1 MPNPAP
7 SPPSD
12 RRTFRVGLAY
22 ATAAYLWWGMSPLY
36 WRLIEEVPPAEM
48 MGHRVLGCVAV
59 LALLLAGTGRLG
71 ELRRVVRDRRAFS
84 TLVASTVLI
93 ATNWYTFLWAI
104 AEDRVLQVSLGYYV
118 TPLLNVLLGVVFLGE
133 RLRRA
138 QGVAVALAS
147 VGVVILTVEAGTLP
161 WVSVLIAVSFGGYG
175 LLRKTVAA
183 GPEVGLA
190 VETTLML
197 PVVVGWFLWRG
208 PLTGGVAA
216 PAFAAA
222 DPGIQWLVALSGPVT
237 LVSLIWFTHG
247 ARRLPLSTLG
257 LLQYLAPTGQFLI
270 AVFLFGESFATLHLA
285 AFAFIWAGLA
295 VFTYDLRR
303 HLAAGRDSATAA

>member
-1 MPNPAP
+1 MAHSPHSAP
-7 SPPSD
+7 TD

-22 ATAAYLWWGMSPLY
+22 ATGAYLWWGMSPLY
-36 WRLIEEVPPAEM
+36 WRFIEEVPPAEM

-59 LALLLAGTGRLG
+59 LAVLLAATGRLG
-71 ELRRVVRDRRAFS
+71 ELRSVVADRKAFA
-84 TLVASTVLI
+84 TLVASTVFI
-93 ATNWYTFLWAI
+93 ATNWFTFLWAI
-104 AEDRVLQVSLGYYV
+104 AEDRVLEVSLGYYV

-133 RLRRA
+133 RLRRT
-138 QGVAVALAS
+138 QGVAVALAG
-147 VGVVILTVEAGTLP
+147 VGVAILTFEAGTLP
-161 WVSVLIAVSFGGYG
+161 WVSVLIAVSFAGYG

-222 DPGIQWLVALSGPVT
+222 DPGIQFLVALSGPVT
-237 LVSLIWFTHG
+237 LVSLVWFTHG

-257 LLQYLAPTGQFLI
+257 ILQYLSPTGQFLL
-270 AVFLFGESFATLHLA
+270 AVFVFDETFSPLHLT
-285 AFAFIWAGLA
+285 AFAFIWVGLA
-295 VFTYDLRR
+295 LFTYDLRR
-303 HLAAGRDSATAA
+303 HLAAGG